1 MGRGRTVHHVNA
13 WWVRKNATRSTD
25 SIVASFE
32 RSLEPGLVAR
42 IVWRLPLRAEVIH
55 HQDMRRPLGA
65 DRTIPPE
72 RLVAVLDAVLTSIG
86 GGNIGSRAR
95 AKGLR
100 LRATD
105 VDWTRGAGPE
115 VYGPGEA
122 LLMALAGRGVALAD
136 LHGTGKEILAARI
149 APAAQTTA

>member
-1 MGRGRTVHHVNA
+1 
-13 WWVRKNATRSTD
+13 VRKNATRSTD
-25 SIVASFE
+25 SIVASLE
-32 RSLEPGLVAR
+32 RYLEPGPLAR
-42 IVWRLPLRAEVIH
+42 IVWQNSLRAAVIH

-72 RLVAVLDAVLTSIG
+72 RLVAVLDAVLTPLGS
-86 GGNIGSRAR
+86 GNIGARAH

-105 VDWTRGAGPE
+105 VEWTRGAGPE
-115 VYGPGEA
+115 VWGPGEA

-136 LHGTGKEILAARI
+136 LHGAGKEVLAARI
-149 APAAQTTA
+149 APAAQMPARP